1 MNQIEIFKNE
11 EFGEIRTVLING
23 EPWFVGK
30 DVCKAF
36 GDTNYRRS
44 LARVDDD
51 EKGVSQI
58 TTLGGTQ
65 NMTILNES
73 GLYSILFYMQ
83 PQKAKGVSQNDSLIE
98 ERITKLKKFK
108 HWVTSEVLPTIRKT
122 GGYINNVD
130 LMVNTYFSNIPDT
143 QKTIVRGLLV
153 NIEEKQKK
161 IVSLTN
167 ENDLLMQKNLE
178 WADRPLINSLVR
190 AYASSI
196 GDFGKAWNNYKKELL
211 YKYGINLNS
220 RITSYLNTTG
230 RKTKPKTLDM
240 IDDSELAN
248 AVSAA
253 VALCKENNVDIEDLI
268 NNKSD

>member
-1 MNQIEIFKNE
+1 
-11 EFGEIRTVLING
+11 
-23 EPWFVGK
+23 
-30 DVCKAF
+30 
-36 GDTNYRRS
+36 
-44 LARVDDD
+44 
-51 EKGVSQI
+51 
-58 TTLGGTQ
+58 
-65 NMTILNES
+65 MTILNES

-167 ENDLLMQKNLE
+167 ENDLLIQKNLE

>member
-65 NMTILNES
+65 NMTIVNES

-98 ERITKLKKFK
+98 ERITKLKRFK
-108 HWVTSEVLPTIRKT
+108 HWVTSEVLPAIRKT

-130 LMVNTYFSNIPDT
+130 LMVNTYFSDIPNA
-143 QKTIVRGLLV
+143 QKTIVKALLV

-167 ENDLLMQKNLE
+167 ENDLLIQKNLE

-190 AYASSI
+190 AYASSV

-220 RITSYLNTTG
+220 RITNYLNTTG
-230 RKTKPKTLDM
+230 KKTKPKTLDM
-240 IDDSELAN
+240 IDESELAS
-248 AVSAA
+248 AVSTA
-253 VALCKENNVDIEDLI
+253 VALCKENNIDIEDLI
-268 NNKSD
+268 NNKAN

>member
-167 ENDLLMQKNLE
+167 ENDLLIQKNLE